1 IGLVNSI
8 EEVFRETSG
17 IVRATE
23 KGGVV
28 LNLDDENV
36 LKMGDM
42 VNQGVDTYYTSMDK
56 DSIKSYDADEK
67 SKVYFDDDRKAIIY
81 DGEAILGYEEL
92 PFTSTHFIRNILSAI
107 SACIS
112 LAVPIEDI
120 ASGVKTYKPLSRRFT
135 RLQDDP
141 IIIDDF
147 AHNPDGIKNTVR
159 AASALVDELGKDNL
173 HVVCA
178 IRGSRGKTLN
188 GLNAQALVEVIH
200 DLRHETGRKLDL
212 ILSSSADVVD
222 HLNFVNE
229 CERKV
234 FMHHLDEGRIKYTH
248 YEYLFDALSAV
259 LESACENDVILLI
272 GAQGMDPAEEVLND
286 IRGSN

>member
-1 IGLVNSI
+1 MISH
-8 EEVFRETSG
+8 
-17 IVRATE
+17 
-23 KGGVV
+23 
-28 LNLDDENV
+28 
-36 LKMGDM
+36 
-42 VNQGVDTYYTSMDK
+42 
-56 DSIKSYDADEK
+56 
-67 SKVYFDDDRKAIIY
+67 II
-81 DGEAILGYEEL
+81 L
-92 PFTSTHFIRNILSAI
+92 T
-107 SACIS
+107 
-112 LAVPIEDI
+112 
-120 ASGVKTYKPLSRRFT
+120 
-135 RLQDDP
+135 
-141 IIIDDF
+141 
-147 AHNPDGIKNTVR
+147 
-159 AASALVDELGKDNL
+159 VDELGKDNL

-188 GLNAQALVEVIH
+188 GLNAKALTEVIH
-200 DLRHETGRKLDL
+200 DLKHETGRKLNL

>member
-1 IGLVNSI
+1 
-8 EEVFRETSG
+8 
-17 IVRATE
+17 
-23 KGGVV
+23 
-28 LNLDDENV
+28 
-36 LKMGDM
+36 M
-42 VNQGVDTYYTSMDK
+42 
-56 DSIKSYDADEK
+56 
-67 SKVYFDDDRKAIIY
+67 
-81 DGEAILGYEEL
+81 
-92 PFTSTHFIRNILSAI
+92 
-107 SACIS
+107 
-112 LAVPIEDI
+112 
-120 ASGVKTYKPLSRRFT
+120 
-135 RLQDDP
+135 
-141 IIIDDF
+141 
-147 AHNPDGIKNTVR
+147 
-159 AASALVDELGKDNL
+159 VDEQDKDNL

-188 GLNAQALVEVIH
+188 GLNAKALTEVIH
-200 DLRHETGRKLDL
+200 DLKHETGRKLNL

>member
-1 IGLVNSI
+1 
-8 EEVFRETSG
+8 
-17 IVRATE
+17 
-23 KGGVV
+23 
-28 LNLDDENV
+28 
-36 LKMGDM
+36 M
-42 VNQGVDTYYTSMDK
+42 
-56 DSIKSYDADEK
+56 
-67 SKVYFDDDRKAIIY
+67 
-81 DGEAILGYEEL
+81 
-92 PFTSTHFIRNILSAI
+92 
-107 SACIS
+107 
-112 LAVPIEDI
+112 PIEDI

-159 AASALVDELGKDNL
+159 A
-173 HVVCA
+173 
-178 IRGSRGKTLN
+178 GSRGKTLN

>member
-1 IGLVNSI
+1 
-8 EEVFRETSG
+8 
-17 IVRATE
+17 
-23 KGGVV
+23 
-28 LNLDDENV
+28 
-36 LKMGDM
+36 
-42 VNQGVDTYYTSMDK
+42 
-56 DSIKSYDADEK
+56 
-67 SKVYFDDDRKAIIY
+67 
-81 DGEAILGYEEL
+81 
-92 PFTSTHFIRNILSAI
+92 
-107 SACIS
+107 
-112 LAVPIEDI
+112 
-120 ASGVKTYKPLSRRFT
+120 
-135 RLQDDP
+135 
-141 IIIDDF
+141 
-147 AHNPDGIKNTVR
+147 
-159 AASALVDELGKDNL
+159 
-173 HVVCA
+173 VVCA

-188 GLNAQALVEVIH
+188 GLNAKALTEVIH
-200 DLRHETGRKLDL
+200 DLKHETGRKLNL